1 MRMFA
6 PMLIVS
12 AGLASAQ
19 VPDALAAMYQYDRSA
34 PLDIQMTE
42 TAAHTRYRLF
52 SISFALPHAAPA
64 QVSPLKMAGFL
75 VAPGGPGRKPGIVW
89 MHSQGAIDF
98 LGNAVLMAKAGAVS
112 LLVGEADGLKG
123 GTAELARDQ
132 LIADVIG
139 LRRVVDVLQSR
150 ADVDP
155 SRIAIVGHSSGAM
168 MGAVAISID
177 DRFRAAVFEAGLL
190 GMGVHI
196 ATSPGTWAQG
206 VRKELGDQLPH
217 YLEAISVVDDKHYIG
232 HAPAIPKLFQSA
244 RYDPG
249 VPLKHSEDF
258 FNAASQPKEL
268 RWYETGHEVDDLGA
282 ISDRVRF
289 LARNLRLGSVEALLA
304 EARGKETTGRRP

>member
-1 MRMFA
+1 MIRTIA
-6 PMLIVS
+6 VLLIVS
-12 AGLASAQ
+12 AGLVGAQ
-19 VPDALAAMYQYDRSA
+19 TPDDLAGMYKYDRTV

-42 TAAHTRYRLF
+42 TAARNGYKLF
-52 SISFALPHAAPA
+52 SISFALPNAGR
-64 QVSPLKMAGFL
+64 MGGFL
-75 VAPGGPGRKPGIVW
+75 IAPIRPGRKPGIVW
-89 MHSQGAIDF
+89 MHSNGAIRF

-112 LLVGEADGLKG
+112 LLVAEAEGLKG

-139 LRRVVDVLQSR
+139 LRRAVDVLQSR
-150 ADVDP
+150 VDVDP

-177 DRFRAAVFEAGLL
+177 DRFRAAVFEVGLL

-196 ATSPGTWAQG
+196 ATSPGSWAQG

-217 YLEAISVVDDKHYIG
+217 FLEVISVVDDKNYIG

-249 VPLKHSEDF
+249 VPLKDSEDF
-258 FNAASQPKEL
+258 FNAASPPKEL
-268 RWYETGHEVDDLGA
+268 RWYETGHDVDDPGA

-289 LARNLRLGSVEALLA
+289 LAKSLRLGSLEGLMKGITS
-304 EARGKETTGRRP
+304 RSR